1 MPKIMKREA
10 YEKMMLQS
18 NDWFIDAEIVLE
30 ALKNGMRIGEMPVV
44 FRRSDER
51 PSFVRVSAI
60 LEFVV
65 NMLRYRLTR
74 WR

>member
-1 MPKIMKREA
+1 MDLR
-10 YEKMMLQS
+10 S
-18 NDWFIDAEIVLE
+18 DDWFIDAEIVLE
-30 ALKNGMRIGEMPVV
+30 ARKNGLHIGEMPVV

-51 PSFVRVSAI
+51 PSFVRVSSI